1 MFVTEK
7 RLKTHS
13 SIHKPHSS
21 IHKPHSYV
29 CEKCGRS
36 CPTNAGLQ
44 AHMKIHEE
52 KRPRIKP
59 WNRYVMDSAWSYD

>member
-13 SIHKPHSS
+13 SIHKPHS
-21 IHKPHSYV
+21 YV

-36 CPTNAGLQ
+36 CLTNSGLQ
-44 AHMKIHEE
+44 QHMKTHEE
-52 KRPRIKP
+52 KEPLVKP
-59 WNRYVMDSAWSYD
+59 WNKYVKNVMDKKNE